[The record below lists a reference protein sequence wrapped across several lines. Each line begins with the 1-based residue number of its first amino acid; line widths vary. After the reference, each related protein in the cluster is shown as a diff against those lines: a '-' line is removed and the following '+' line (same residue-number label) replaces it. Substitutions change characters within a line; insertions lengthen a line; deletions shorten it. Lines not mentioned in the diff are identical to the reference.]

1 MEGVTLYLDF
11 TKETSDAIV
20 HSDLCDSE
28 KIRLLRALCVLASD
42 KHKVLD
48 YNGYQHIL
56 KIIKA
61 KNDQRAAEDNTQ

>member
-1 MEGVTLYLDF
+1 MYLDF
-11 TKETSDAIV
+11 TKEASDAIV

-42 KHKVLD
+42 KHKFLD

-56 KIIKA
+56 KIIRTVK
-61 KNDQRAAEDNTQ
+61 K